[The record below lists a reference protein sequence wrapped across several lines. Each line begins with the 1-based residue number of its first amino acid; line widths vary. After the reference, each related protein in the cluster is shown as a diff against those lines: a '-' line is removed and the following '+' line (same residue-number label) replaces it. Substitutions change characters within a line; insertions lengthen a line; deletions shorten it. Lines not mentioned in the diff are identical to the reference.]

1 MKILGIGVDI
11 VKNRR
16 FQPLIRN
23 QKFIKRLLDQMNLNF
38 LKIKLIEQTFLQKG
52 LQQKKLIKIIWHRHK
67 R

>member
-23 QKFIKRLLDQMNLNF
+23 QKFIKR
-38 LKIKLIEQTFLQKG
+38 TFVSSDH
-52 LQQKKLIKIIWHRHK
+52 IKILNHFNL
-67 R
+67 